1 METVI
6 MPLETAKF
14 LYDVEEADPAL
25 INININN

>member
-1 METVI
+1 

-25 INININN
+25 KSFHVRRRQI